1 MIIVYGYYKGEPME
15 LIGKS
20 LDQQGTFI
28 AAKPIGRID
37 NRLTFAALV
46 ESPDPIH
53 FPVVLPHCVLV
64 KEQTYTHKPYKP
76 HLVNTAVMD
85 AKQRKTYCKKL
96 KKETALKYFELET
109 AHQSQPRS

>member
-53 FPVVLPHCVLV
+53 FQSFYP
-64 KEQTYTHKPYKP
+64 
-76 HLVNTAVMD
+76 TAF
-85 AKQRKTYCKKL
+85 L
-96 KKETALKYFELET
+96 
-109 AHQSQPRS
+109 